1 MNMED
6 KIKAVKEKLSCIDT
20 EELLGIISLHFTTFA
35 NANGEIQENL
45 PFQFTSELMSPQK
58 QYFYLAG
65 LLMSTQ
71 YKGNGKE
78 NNELLLSLE
87 KDIQEIT
94 QDYIKGFIGDKELFK
109 EEKKEKFKQNLVSM
123 DAFVSYFDTGVLRY
137 NEQTEELIK
146 TLYSPFDDE
155 LVAICG
161 LKTSD
166 YIDFFNFVTEKMTD
180 AKNRM
185 QDAFNELQ
193 RFLASFNQY
202 ETNPQKIEKEY
213 QRLLNF
219 GRDNPETFFKLQEG
233 FTGNNK
239 FKKQDVID
247 RYGKQKG
254 EKLLELFALERKER
268 DFKYYNGNNPFISH
282 PLCWLNQ
289 DTLYSVSPQILL
301 NAIFDCIT
309 DFLEN
314 PKNKF
319 SKKYWKTKADIVEQ
333 EFLKCFKSVFH
344 EDARYHMAVCE
355 KPGTQEHDILIEFKN
370 YILIAE
376 VKASKVREPFFNPE
390 KAYIRIKDHFFSESG
405 IGYAYNQACI
415 LKKKIETETDIVLYE
430 DMRKPFELHDIQ
442 SKNIIPIVLTLN
454 QFGGIA
460 INTSLLLTP
469 EEGQSYPWVCNL
481 HDFQNL
487 IEILNYLKKTEDDF
501 VEYVEWRSIKHKD
514 IIASDELD
522 IVEQYFTIPK
532 MKKEAETVFIANNV
546 KRSLIDKIYFEKLGL
561 AFPDVNSEHE
571 ENNEVSTVFKSRKK
585 VYPNDLC
592 PCGSGKK
599 FKKCH
604 KGKGIYDIR
613 MIYVHVEVEKSSKNV
628 IREKVY
634 MINKNL
640 QMKNYLIAPKRNCY

>member
-219 GRDNPETFFKLQEG
+219 GRDNPEKFFKLQEG

-309 DFLEN
+309 DILEN

-415 LKKKIETETDIVLYE
+415 LKKKIETETDTVLYE

-442 SKNIIPIVLTLN
+442 SKKIIPIVLTLN

-501 VEYVEWRSIKHKD
+501 VEYVEWRSINHKD

-522 IVEQYFTIPK
+522 IAEQYFTIPK
-532 MKKEAETVFIANNV
+532 MKKEAGTVFIANNV

-561 AFPDVNSEHE
+561 AFPDVYSEHGD
-571 ENNEVSTVFKSRKK
+571 NVVSTVFKSRKK

-604 KGKGIYDIR
+604 KGKGIYD
-613 MIYVHVEVEKSSKNV
+613 
-628 IREKVY
+628 
-634 MINKNL
+634 
-640 QMKNYLIAPKRNCY
+640 

>member
-289 DTLYSVSPQILL
+289 DTLYAVSPQILL

-532 MKKEAETVFIANNV
+532 MKKEAGTVFIANNV

-571 ENNEVSTVFKSRKK
+571 
-585 VYPNDLC
+585 
-592 PCGSGKK
+592 
-599 FKKCH
+599 
-604 KGKGIYDIR
+604 
-613 MIYVHVEVEKSSKNV
+613 
-628 IREKVY
+628 
-634 MINKNL
+634 
-640 QMKNYLIAPKRNCY
+640 

>member
-87 KDIQEIT
+87 EDIQEIT

-532 MKKEAETVFIANNV
+532 MKKEAGTVFIANNV

-604 KGKGIYDIR
+604 KGKGIYD
-613 MIYVHVEVEKSSKNV
+613 
-628 IREKVY
+628 
-634 MINKNL
+634 
-640 QMKNYLIAPKRNCY
+640 

>member
-289 DTLYSVSPQILL
+289 DTLYAVSPQILL

-344 EDARYHMAVCE
+344 EDARDHMAVCE

-532 MKKEAETVFIANNV
+532 MKKEAGTVFIANNV

-604 KGKGIYDIR
+604 KGKGIYD
-613 MIYVHVEVEKSSKNV
+613 
-628 IREKVY
+628 
-634 MINKNL
+634 
-640 QMKNYLIAPKRNCY
+640 

>member
-20 EELLGIISLHFTTFA
+20 EELLGVISLHFTTFA

-254 EKLLELFALERKER
+254 EKLLELFALQRKER

-532 MKKEAETVFIANNV
+532 MKKEAGTVFIANNV

-604 KGKGIYDIR
+604 KGKGIYD
-613 MIYVHVEVEKSSKNV
+613 
-628 IREKVY
+628 
-634 MINKNL
+634 
-640 QMKNYLIAPKRNCY
+640 

>member
-333 EFLKCFKSVFH
+333 EFLKCFKSVFY

-532 MKKEAETVFIANNV
+532 MKKEAGTVFIANNV

-604 KGKGIYDIR
+604 KGKGIYD
-613 MIYVHVEVEKSSKNV
+613 
-628 IREKVY
+628 
-634 MINKNL
+634 
-640 QMKNYLIAPKRNCY
+640 

>member
-1 MNMED
+1 MED

-333 EFLKCFKSVFH
+333 EFLKCFKSVFY

-532 MKKEAETVFIANNV
+532 MKKEAGTVFIANNV

-592 PCGSGKK
+592 QCGSGKK

-604 KGKGIYDIR
+604 KGKGIYD
-613 MIYVHVEVEKSSKNV
+613 
-628 IREKVY
+628 
-634 MINKNL
+634 
-640 QMKNYLIAPKRNCY
+640 

>member
-460 INTSLLLTP
+460 INTSLLLTQ

-532 MKKEAETVFIANNV
+532 MKKEAGTVFIANNV

-604 KGKGIYDIR
+604 KGKGIYD
-613 MIYVHVEVEKSSKNV
+613 
-628 IREKVY
+628 
-634 MINKNL
+634 
-640 QMKNYLIAPKRNCY
+640 

>member
-1 MNMED
+1 MED

-333 EFLKCFKSVFH
+333 EFLKCFKSVFY

-532 MKKEAETVFIANNV
+532 MKKEAGTVFIANNV

-604 KGKGIYDIR
+604 KGKGIYD
-613 MIYVHVEVEKSSKNV
+613 
-628 IREKVY
+628 
-634 MINKNL
+634 
-640 QMKNYLIAPKRNCY
+640 

>member
-109 EEKKEKFKQNLVSM
+109 EEKKEKFKQNLVPM

-532 MKKEAETVFIANNV
+532 MKKEAGTVFIANNV

-604 KGKGIYDIR
+604 KGKGIYD
-613 MIYVHVEVEKSSKNV
+613 
-628 IREKVY
+628 
-634 MINKNL
+634 
-640 QMKNYLIAPKRNCY
+640 

>member
-1 MNMED
+1 MYRY
-6 KIKAVKEKLSCIDT
+6 
-20 EELLGIISLHFTTFA
+20 GRIIRYYKFAFYNIA

-532 MKKEAETVFIANNV
+532 MKKEAGTVFIANNV

-604 KGKGIYDIR
+604 KGKGIYD
-613 MIYVHVEVEKSSKNV
+613 
-628 IREKVY
+628 
-634 MINKNL
+634 
-640 QMKNYLIAPKRNCY
+640 

>member
-166 YIDFFNFVTEKMTD
+166 YIDFFNFVTEKMT
-180 AKNRM
+180 RM

-532 MKKEAETVFIANNV
+532 MKKEAGTVFIANNV

-604 KGKGIYDIR
+604 KGKGIYD
-613 MIYVHVEVEKSSKNV
+613 
-628 IREKVY
+628 
-634 MINKNL
+634 
-640 QMKNYLIAPKRNCY
+640 

>member
-20 EELLGIISLHFTTFA
+20 EELLGIISLRFTTFA

-289 DTLYSVSPQILL
+289 DTLYAVSPQILL

-532 MKKEAETVFIANNV
+532 MKKEAGTVFIANNV

-604 KGKGIYDIR
+604 KGKGIYD
-613 MIYVHVEVEKSSKNV
+613 
-628 IREKVY
+628 
-634 MINKNL
+634 
-640 QMKNYLIAPKRNCY
+640 

>member
-514 IIASDELD
+514 IIVSDELD

-532 MKKEAETVFIANNV
+532 MKKEAGTVFIANNV

-604 KGKGIYDIR
+604 KGKGIYD
-613 MIYVHVEVEKSSKNV
+613 
-628 IREKVY
+628 
-634 MINKNL
+634 
-640 QMKNYLIAPKRNCY
+640 

>member
-604 KGKGIYDIR
+604 KGKGIYD
-613 MIYVHVEVEKSSKNV
+613 
-628 IREKVY
+628 
-634 MINKNL
+634 
-640 QMKNYLIAPKRNCY
+640 

>member
-532 MKKEAETVFIANNV
+532 MKKEAGTVFIANNV

-561 AFPDVNSEHE
+561 GFPDVNSEHE

-604 KGKGIYDIR
+604 KGKGIYD
-613 MIYVHVEVEKSSKNV
+613 
-628 IREKVY
+628 
-634 MINKNL
+634 
-640 QMKNYLIAPKRNCY
+640 

>member
-1 MNMED
+1 MED

-532 MKKEAETVFIANNV
+532 MKKEAGTVFIANNV

-604 KGKGIYDIR
+604 KGKGIYD
-613 MIYVHVEVEKSSKNV
+613 
-628 IREKVY
+628 
-634 MINKNL
+634 
-640 QMKNYLIAPKRNCY
+640 

>member
-289 DTLYSVSPQILL
+289 DTLYAVSPQILL

-319 SKKYWKTKADIVEQ
+319 SKKYWKTKADIIEQ

-390 KAYIRIKDHFFSESG
+390 KAYLRIKDHFFSESG

-532 MKKEAETVFIANNV
+532 MKKEAGTVFIANNV

-604 KGKGIYDIR
+604 KGKGIYD
-613 MIYVHVEVEKSSKNV
+613 
-628 IREKVY
+628 
-634 MINKNL
+634 
-640 QMKNYLIAPKRNCY
+640 

>member
-314 PKNKF
+314 LKNKF

-532 MKKEAETVFIANNV
+532 MKKEAGTVFIANNV

-604 KGKGIYDIR
+604 KGKGIYD
-613 MIYVHVEVEKSSKNV
+613 
-628 IREKVY
+628 
-634 MINKNL
+634 
-640 QMKNYLIAPKRNCY
+640 

>member
-1 MNMED
+1 MED

-146 TLYSPFDDE
+146 TLYSSFDDE

-309 DFLEN
+309 DILEN

-415 LKKKIETETDIVLYE
+415 LKKKIETETDTVLYK

-442 SKNIIPIVLTLN
+442 SKKIIPIVLTLN

-522 IVEQYFTIPK
+522 IAEQYFTISK
-532 MKKEAETVFIANNV
+532 MKKEAGTVFIANNV

-561 AFPDVNSEHE
+561 AFPDVYSEHGD
-571 ENNEVSTVFKSRKK
+571 NVVSTVFKSRKK

-604 KGKGIYDIR
+604 KGKGIYD
-613 MIYVHVEVEKSSKNV
+613 
-628 IREKVY
+628 
-634 MINKNL
+634 
-640 QMKNYLIAPKRNCY
+640 

>member
-532 MKKEAETVFIANNV
+532 MKKEAGTVFIANNV

-592 PCGSGKK
+592 PC
-599 FKKCH
+599 
-604 KGKGIYDIR
+604 
-613 MIYVHVEVEKSSKNV
+613 
-628 IREKVY
+628 
-634 MINKNL
+634 
-640 QMKNYLIAPKRNCY
+640 